1 MLRELHI
8 ENIGIIERQEI
19 QFNAGLNVLTGET
32 GAGKSIIIMSFS
44 LLLGQRVKPQEII
57 KTGKETARIT
67 GMIEIPEDSSAFHY
81 LIENNI
87 SLSSGELLI
96 LREIQQNGKNRCL
109 INGQMVTLNMLKD
122 LGDRLVDIH
131 GTHDHQIL
139 LNPLS
144 HQKCLDRFGN
154 HHRELSEVDAAFQLF
169 SEKNAE
175 ISRLLDLQKNK
186 EKNMEY
192 LRFQLEELSY
202 LEKVS
207 GEEADIER
215 EHLLLSDSGKLS
227 QTCSEALTLAQED
240 KDSILSRLKGFK
252 QCIRD
257 LSEADSEFRDLM
269 SELESAVITIGD
281 ICSRVENLQGR
292 LKSDPARL
300 EELDVLLGKL
310 KKHTL
315 KYGTG
320 LSGLKELYARLK
332 DEIQETENPQDLD
345 SLQKEAGRLK
355 KDLEEKAMKLSVKRK
370 KTAAKLEKSF
380 QSELHDLG
388 MPYAKVVIQIDRKD
402 IHADGEDKIEFM
414 LASNPGETAKPLSK
428 IASGGELCRI
438 MLAFKVI
445 LASVDDVPI
454 LVFDEIDAN
463 IGGVTSVAAAQKMR
477 AIAESRQVITI
488 THQPQIAAKAQMHF
502 SVSKKQTKDYTQTF
516 VRVLGPEERVEEIAR
531 MLGGSEITSVVKE
544 HARQMIEKNGN

>member
-8 ENIGIIERQEI
+8 ENVGIIERQEI
-19 QFNAGLNVLTGET
+19 QFDAGLNVLTGET

-57 KTGKETARIT
+57 KSGTETAKIT
-67 GMIEIPEDSSAFHY
+67 GMIEIPEDSAAFHY
-81 LIENNI
+81 LIDNNI
-87 SLSSGELLI
+87 FLSSGELLI

-144 HQKCLDRFGN
+144 HVRCLDRFGN
-154 HHRELSEVDAAFQLF
+154 HQKEIHEAEEAFGAYSF
-169 SEKNAE
+169 INEE

-202 LEKVS
+202 LEKFPE
-207 GEEADIER
+207 EEADLER
-215 EHLLLSDSGKLS
+215 EHLLLSDSTRLKE
-227 QTCSEALTLAQED
+227 TCEQALVLGQEEE
-240 KDSILSRLKGFK
+240 DSILSHLKGFR

-257 LSEADSEFRDLM
+257 LTEADSELKDLLT
-269 SELESAVITIGD
+269 ELESAVITVGD
-281 ICSRVENLQGR
+281 ICSRVENLQNS
-292 LKSDPARL
+292 LKSDPSRL
-300 EELDVLLGKL
+300 DALDALLGNL
-310 KKHTL
+310 KKHKL
-315 KYGTG
+315 KYGTDMR
-320 LSGLKELYARLK
+320 GLKELYARLK
-332 DEIQETENPQDLD
+332 EEVRETENPQDLD
-345 SLQKEAGRLK
+345 SLQKEAAGLK
-355 KDLEEKAMKLSVKRK
+355 KNLEEKVMKLSVKRK
-370 KTAAKLEKSF
+370 KTASRLEKAF

-388 MPYAKVVIQIDRKD
+388 MPYAKVIVQIDKKE
-402 IHADGEDKIEFM
+402 IQSDGGDKIEFM
-414 LASNPGETAKPLSK
+414 LSANPGEMPKPLCK

-463 IGGVTSVAAAQKMR
+463 IGGVTSVSAAQKMR

-488 THQPQIAAKAQMHF
+488 THQPQIAAKARKHF

-516 VRVLGPEERVEEIAR
+516 VHVLAPEERVEEIAR

-544 HARQMIEKNGN
+544 HARQMIEKN

>member
-8 ENIGIIERQEI
+8 ENVGIIERQEI
-19 QFNAGLNVLTGET
+19 QFDAGLNVLTGET
-32 GAGKSIIIMSFS
+32 GAGKSIIIMSFA

-57 KTGKETARIT
+57 KTGTETAKIT
-67 GMIEIPEDSSAFHY
+67 GMIEIPEDSSAFHF
-81 LIENNI
+81 LLENNI

-144 HQKCLDRFGN
+144 HQRCLDRFGN
-154 HHRELSEVDAAFQLF
+154 HQKEINEAEEAFGAY
-169 SEKNAE
+169 SVKNEE

-192 LRFQLEELSY
+192 LRFQLEELAY
-202 LEKVS
+202 LEKFP
-207 GEEADIER
+207 EEEQDLER
-215 EHLLLSDSGKLS
+215 EHLLLSDSSRLK
-227 QTCSEALTLAQED
+227 EACASALGTEE
-240 KDSILSRLKGFK
+240 KDSILTRLKEFK

-257 LSEADSEFRDLM
+257 LTEADSELKDLLT
-269 SELESAVITIGD
+269 ELESAVITVGD
-281 ICSRVENLQGR
+281 ICFRVEDLQSR
-292 LKSDPARL
+292 LKSDPSRL
-300 EELDVLLGKL
+300 DALDALLGKL
-310 KKHTL
+310 KKHKL
-315 KYGTG
+315 KYGTDMQ
-320 LSGLKELYARLK
+320 GLKELYARLK
-332 DEIQETENPQDLD
+332 EQVRETENPQDLD
-345 SLQKEAGRLK
+345 SLQKEASGLK
-355 KDLEEKAMKLSVKRK
+355 KELEEKAMKLTVKRK
-370 KTAAKLEKSF
+370 KTAARLEKAF
-380 QSELHDLG
+380 QTELHDLG
-388 MPYAKVVIQIDRKD
+388 MPYAKVVIDIDKKE
-402 IHADGEDKIEFM
+402 IQADGEDKIEFM
-414 LASNPGETAKPLSK
+414 LSANPGETPKPLCK

-445 LASVDDVPI
+445 LASVVDVPI

-477 AIAESRQVITI
+477 GIAKSRQVITI
-488 THQPQIAAKAQMHF
+488 THQPQIAAKAQKHF